1 MEPLIVAIDGPAGAG
16 KSTIARR
23 LATALGLVFLDT
35 GAMYRAVTLAA
46 LERGIDPA
54 DAEAVT
60 RLAERLAL
68 DFDEEGRISLD
79 GEPGEPRIRSAEV
92 DARVSIVAA
101 HGGVRASMVAKQRE
115 IAARSRG
122 VVAEGR
128 DTTTVV
134 FPDARCRFYLDASP
148 RERARRRAEQL
159 GAPGRVGEIEGAI
172 AERDRLDSTR
182 ADSPLRLGSG
192 VQRFDTDGLSIEEVV
207 AALLAVICEDE
218 GER

>member
-23 LATALGLVFLDT
+23 LAAELGLVFLDT

-46 LERGIDPA
+46 LERGLDPA
-54 DAEAVT
+54 DAAGVT
-60 RLAERLAL
+60 RLAERLVL
-68 DFDEEGRISLD
+68 DFDAAGRISLD
-79 GEPGEPRIRSAEV
+79 GGPGEPRIRSAEV
-92 DARVSIVAA
+92 DARVSVVAA
-101 HGGVRASMVAKQRE
+101 HGGVRAAMVAEQRE

-134 FPDARCRFYLDASP
+134 FPDARCRFYLDATP

-159 GAPGRVGEIEGAI
+159 GIPERASEIEAAI

-182 ADSPLRLGSG
+182 EDSPLRLGSG
-192 VQRFDTDGLSIEEVV
+192 VRRVDTEGLSIEEVV
-207 AALLAVICEDE
+207 AVLLAAIREGG